1 MQTATDFYLRFR
13 GVRGSVATPGPGTVR
28 YGGNTS
34 CIELRCGGALI
45 ILDGGT
51 GLRELGNELVAQGT
65 VDADILLT
73 HTHFDHITGLPFFRP
88 IYQPGNR
95 FRIRAGHLLPQLA
108 IRDVLCEM
116 MMAPLFPVPIGAMQA
131 ECTFIDFNAGET
143 LQLDCGARVRTGP
156 LNHPNRATGYHVEY
170 AGKSISYIT
179 DTEHYADRLDGAIL
193 ELVRGTDIFIYDAT
207 YTEAEYPRY
216 RGWGH
221 STWEAG
227 AALAD
232 AAGVGTYVV
241 FHHDPA
247 HDDAFMD
254 RVAADVAKRRPGSV
268 VATEGMVLRP

>member
-1 MQTATDFYLRFR
+1 MQAASDFHLRFR
-13 GVRGSVATPGPGTVR
+13 GVRGSIATPGPGTVR

-34 CIELRCGGALI
+34 CIELRCGGALV

-95 FRIRAGHLLPQLA
+95 FRIRAGHLLPELS
-108 IRDVLCEM
+108 IRDVLCAM

-131 ECTFIDFNAGET
+131 ECSFHDFNAGET
-143 LQLDCGARVRTGP
+143 LELACGARVRTGP
-156 LNHPNRATGYHVEY
+156 LNHPNGATGYRVEF

-179 DTEHYADRLDGAIL
+179 DTEHFADRIDGAIVD
-193 ELVRGTDIFIYDAT
+193 LVRGTDIFIYDAT
-207 YTEAEYPRY
+207 YTEAEYPSYLGR
-216 RGWGH
+216 GH

-227 AALAD
+227 ADLAD

-254 RVAADVAKRRPGSV
+254 KVAAGVAARRPGSV

>member
-1 MQTATDFYLRFR
+1 MQAASDFHLRFR
-13 GVRGSVATPGPGTVR
+13 GVRGSIATPGPGTVR

-34 CIELRCGGALI
+34 CIELRCGGALV

-95 FRIRAGHLLPQLA
+95 FRIRAGHLLPALA

-131 ECTFIDFNAGET
+131 ECSFHDFNAGET
-143 LQLDCGARVRTGP
+143 LDLACGARVRTGP
-156 LNHPNRATGYHVEY
+156 LNHPNGATGYRVEF

-179 DTEHYADRLDGAIL
+179 DTEHYADRIDGAIVD
-193 ELVRGTDIFIYDAT
+193 LVRGTDIFIYDAT

-232 AAGVGTYVV
+232 AAQVGTYVV

-254 RVAADVAKRRPGSV
+254 KVAADVAKRRPGSL
-268 VATEGMVLRP
+268 VAMEGMVLRP